1 MVVIVWRLPPELI
14 TVVKLEVAKT
24 NEMDGDGATDGKG
37 NGFGVGVGVGDGNRG
52 SRDIDGRV
60 SVIRGAVW
68 SIAWVKVWIDEV
80 CTSEGRCIF
89 VAVTPATA
97 EAERGTV

>member
-14 TVVKLEVAKT
+14 TVVKLLVAKT
-24 NEMDGDGATDGKG
+24 NEMDGDGAADGKG
-37 NGFGVGVGVGDGNRG
+37 NGVGVEDGNRG

-68 SIAWVKVWIDEV
+68 SIPWVRVWVDGA
-80 CTSEGRCIF
+80 CTSEGSCGS
-89 VAVTPATA
+89 VTVTPATA
-97 EAERGTV
+97 EDERGTV